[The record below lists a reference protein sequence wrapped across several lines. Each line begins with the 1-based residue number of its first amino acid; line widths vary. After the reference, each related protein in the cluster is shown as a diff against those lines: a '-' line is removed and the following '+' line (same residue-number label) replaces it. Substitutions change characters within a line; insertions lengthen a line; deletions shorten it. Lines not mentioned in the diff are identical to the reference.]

1 MKSNATKEKENI
13 YSLKGFDKVFK
24 FTLTQT
30 FKNKAYIVSL
40 VMMIIMMAIMGP
52 IQYFSSRTGEKMDN
66 AEFSISE
73 PAAKKITVADASGL
87 SLTADDLNIKDI
99 GYEEADISVEN
110 AFSAD
115 YDAAGKMNS
124 LGKTDIFVLIGMG
137 QTGYTVSAVQAD
149 DSDIPTEEL
158 DKLSNYLNDKVTDLK
173 IEKSGLSEDD
183 VKLVQNGVYTTGV
196 MSESE
201 YISEKANEMTNS
213 RFSGLSSMFGI
224 LIMIVSTLSASY
236 IIASVTEEKTSKLVE
251 SLLVS
256 VRPMALLMGKIC
268 GMLVYIMSILVLG
281 LASSKISNFVVGRIV
296 GAEIQGGMSQ
306 FDFSI
311 LFNFGAVGI
320 ILLFASVIIAYI
332 AFGSFSGMMGSAC
345 TKTEDVQSATGTV
358 MGMVMLGYIG
368 STIIMI
374 MDNQLI
380 TTLACFIP
388 PFSLFTNTVYYL
400 GGKISLPMFALSFVV
415 QIFIIIVLLVICAKT
430 YRRLIL
436 NGSSKPKLIDIFR
449 AMKN

>member
-124 LGKTDIFVLIGMG
+124 LGKTDIFVLIGIG

-158 DKLSNYLNDKVTDLK
+158 DKLSNYITDKVTDLK

-306 FDFSI
+306 FDFSV

-368 STIIMI
+368 STIVMV
-374 MDNQLI
+374 MDKPII

-400 GGKISLPMFALSFVV
+400 GGKISLPMFALSFVI
-415 QIFIIIVLLVICAKT
+415 QIIIIIMLLVVCAKT